1 MLSDWHWYQWY
12 ISCLL
17 LISFILIIKNASSKI
32 PSIDAVFSIIFEMG
46 LFVLEVYAL
55 HCGHFWN

>member
-1 MLSDWHWYQWY
+1 MLSHWHWYQWY

-32 PSIDAVFSIIFEMG
+32 SSIDAVFSIIFGMG
-46 LFVLEVYAL
+46 LFILEVYAL
-55 HCGHFWN
+55 HCGNFYY